1 MPKLIVW
8 FVDNPVAANLL
19 MFILIASGLLA
30 LNDVRKEEFPNVEAP
45 VVMVTVPYL
54 GAAPAEV
61 ETGVC
66 TRIEESIDGIEN
78 IVKVK
83 TTAAEGQCSVA
94 VELEMDADKA
104 KALDDIKAQVN
115 AISTFPANTER
126 PIVSQVT
133 MRSLVAQI
141 AVHGDTDERSLKN
154 ITESIRKDLLELP
167 EVSLVETL
175 YMRADEISVEISEAT
190 LRRHQLTLDQ
200 VAHAIRSSSID
211 IPGGSVKAD
220 AGEIR
225 LRGTGQRY
233 SGEELENVVVARE
246 PGGGRLLLRDI
257 ATIVD
262 GFEDID
268 QYGEFNGEQAMMI
281 QISRIGSDD
290 AIEISEAVVPTLRV
304 KNESCP
310 RASTSRCGATRPMS
324 LSADLEP

>member
-1 MPKLIVW
+1 MPKLIAW

-78 IVKVK
+78 LVKVK
-83 TTAAEGQCSVA
+83 TTAAEGQCNVA
-94 VELEMDADKA
+94 IELEMDADKA

-175 YMRADEISVEISEAT
+175 YMRADEISIEISEAT
-190 LRRHQLTLDQ
+190 LRRHQLTLDM
-200 VAHAIRSSSID
+200 VARAIRSSSID

-220 AGEIR
+220 SGEIR

-233 SGEELENVVVARE
+233 TGKELENIVVARE
-246 PGGGRLLLRDI
+246 SSGGRLLLRDI

-268 QYGEFNGEQAMMI
+268 KYGEFNGVQAMGCK
-281 QISRIGSDD
+281 ISS
-290 AIEISEAVVPTLRV
+290 S
-304 KNESCP
+304 N
-310 RASTSRCGATRPMS
+310 ASRRSIARFFRKKRNA
-324 LSADLEP
+324 

>member
-1 MPKLIVW
+1 M
-8 FVDNPVAANLL
+8 
-19 MFILIASGLLA
+19 
-30 LNDVRKEEFPNVEAP
+30 
-45 VVMVTVPYL
+45 
-54 GAAPAEV
+54 
-61 ETGVC
+61 
-66 TRIEESIDGIEN
+66 
-78 IVKVK
+78 
-83 TTAAEGQCSVA
+83 
-94 VELEMDADKA
+94 
-104 KALDDIKAQVN
+104 
-115 AISTFPANTER
+115 
-126 PIVSQVT
+126 
-133 MRSLVAQI
+133 AQI

-220 AGEIR
+220 GEIR

-262 GFEDID
+262 GFEDVD

-290 AIEISEAVVPTLRV
+290 AIEISEAVVAYV
-304 KNESCP
+304 ESKERELP

-324 LSADLEP
+324 LSGDLEP

>member
-1 MPKLIVW
+1 MPKLIAW

-19 MFILIASGLLA
+19 MFILITSGLLA
-30 LNDVRKEEFPNVEAP
+30 LQDVRKEEFPNIEAP
-45 VVMVTVPYL
+45 VVTVMVPYL

-83 TTAAEGQCSVA
+83 TTAAEGACNVM
-94 VELEMDADKA
+94 VELEINADGA

-115 AISTFPANTER
+115 AITTFPANTER

-133 MRSLVAQI
+133 MRSLVTQV

-154 ITESIRKDLLELP
+154 ITESIRADLLELP

-175 YMRADEISVEISEAT
+175 YLRPDEISVEVSEAT
-190 LRRHQLTLDQ
+190 LRRHQLTLAQ
-200 VAHAIRSSSID
+200 VAQAIRSASVD

-225 LRGTGQRY
+225 LRSTGQRY
-233 SGEELENVVVARE
+233 SGRALENIVVASE
-246 PGGGRLLLRDI
+246 SGGTRLLLKDI

-262 GFEDID
+262 GFEELD

-281 QISRIGSDD
+281 QIFRIGSDD
-290 AIEISEAVVPTLRV
+290 AIEISDAVLAYVAAKERALPEGIHFTVWNNEAD
-304 KNESCP
+304 E
-310 RASTSRCGATRPMS
+310 
-324 LSADLEP
+324 

>member
-1 MPKLIVW
+1 MPKLIAW
-8 FVDNPVAANLL
+8 FVDNPVAAYLL
-19 MFILIASGLLA
+19 MSILIASGLLA
-30 LNDVRKEEFPNVEAP
+30 LNDLRKEEFPNVDAP

-66 TRIEESIDGIEN
+66 ARIEESIVGSEN

-104 KALDDIKAQVN
+104 KALDDIKAQIN
-115 AISTFPANTER
+115 AISTFPANTEP

-154 ITESIRKDLLELP
+154 ITESIRKDLLELS

-190 LRRHQLTLDQ
+190 LRRHQLTFQ
-200 VAHAIRSSSID
+200 H
-211 IPGGSVKAD
+211 
-220 AGEIR
+220 
-225 LRGTGQRY
+225 RY
-233 SGEELENVVVARE
+233 
-246 PGGGRLLLRDI
+246 
-257 ATIVD
+257 
-262 GFEDID
+262 
-268 QYGEFNGEQAMMI
+268 
-281 QISRIGSDD
+281 
-290 AIEISEAVVPTLRV
+290 
-304 KNESCP
+304 
-310 RASTSRCGATRPMS
+310 TRRFC
-324 LSADLEP
+324 

>member
-1 MPKLIVW
+1 MPKLIAW

-30 LNDVRKEEFPNVEAP
+30 LNDVRKEEFPNIEAP

-83 TTAAEGQCSVA
+83 TTAAEGKCNVA

-115 AISTFPANTER
+115 SISTFPANTER

-133 MRSLVAQI
+133 MRSLVTQL
-141 AVHGDTDERSLKN
+141 AVHGKTDERSLKN

-167 EVSLVETL
+167 EVSLIETL
-175 YMRADEISVEISEAT
+175 YMRADEISVEVSEAT

-200 VAHAIRSSSID
+200 VAQAIRSSSID

-220 AGEIR
+220 AGR
-225 LRGTGQRY
+225 FAYAVLVSDTPVRT
-233 SGEELENVVVARE
+233 SKT
-246 PGGGRLLLRDI
+246 LL
-257 ATIVD
+257 
-262 GFEDID
+262 
-268 QYGEFNGEQAMMI
+268 
-281 QISRIGSDD
+281 
-290 AIEISEAVVPTLRV
+290 
-304 KNESCP
+304 
-310 RASTSRCGATRPMS
+310 
-324 LSADLEP
+324 